1 MRFAQNDEGV
11 VEKLEAA
18 AVNSRSPG
26 FFDCALGS
34 VEDEGTARRFAQND
48 GGWLKSLKRRR

>member
-1 MRFAQNDEGV
+1 L

-34 VEDEGTARRFAQND
+34 VENEGTAMRFAQND
-48 GGWLKSLKRRR
+48 GGVVEKLEA